1 MNVKTSIRY
10 YVSLICVLQNN
21 KTLNSLFVRMYN
33 TIQSCKD
40 FNSTSQRFC
49 NVTSYITRIICKAL
63 TCTHTPRNS
72 LWIFTEETWSLG
84 RKLYQHSSRHP
95 YWPTTRST
103 ILFCSL
109 QLEFLLRHFPM
120 NRNHCTESS
129 SSTWLE
135 FFKGL
140 MKFNLV

>member
-1 MNVKTSIRY
+1 MPIRIF
-10 YVSLICVLQNN
+10 ICGFKFSYLDRGP
-21 KTLNSLFVRMYN
+21 LPDWCDICMYN
-33 TIQSCKD
+33 TIQSCKY
-40 FNSTSQRFC
+40 FKNTYQRFC
-49 NVTSYITRIICKAL
+49 NVTSYITRIICIAAL
-63 TCTHTPRNS
+63 ACTHTPRNS